1 MQQSNEDVVLD
12 LGRLE
17 RVIVGYRSLVT
28 AFSGGVDS
36 TLVAATAHRVLGS
49 KALAVT
55 GISNSLA
62 AHERNEAGR
71 FAQRLGL
78 AHHELET
85 YEMQRPGYR
94 ANAGDRCYHC
104 KSELFDRLRVLAD
117 DKGYVHIA
125 SGTNVDDLGE
135 YRPGLSA
142 AKERLVKTPLVEAG
156 LGKSAVRQLAAHLG
170 LPNHA
175 KPAAPC
181 LASRVPHGREV
192 SPEVLAQIEQG
203 EAAMRELGF
212 SIFRVRHH
220 GEVARLELPSSDMP
234 RALEQRVAI
243 NAALRRAGFAFVAID
258 LSGFRSGSLNVLLP
272 SQLAPKGG
280 LDAE

>member
-1 MQQSNEDVVLD
+1 MQQSDENVGLD
-12 LGRLE
+12 LTRLE
-17 RVIVGYRSLVT
+17 RVIGGYGSLVT

-36 TLVAATAHRVLGS
+36 PLVAATAHRVLGS

-55 GISNSLA
+55 GVSNSLA
-62 AHERNEAGR
+62 AHERNEASR

-125 SGTNVDDLGE
+125 SGTNVDDLGD

-142 AKERLVKTPLVEAG
+142 ADERQVKTP
-156 LGKSAVRQLAAHLG
+156 
-170 LPNHA
+170 
-175 KPAAPC
+175 
-181 LASRVPHGREV
+181 
-192 SPEVLAQIEQG
+192 
-203 EAAMRELGF
+203 
-212 SIFRVRHH
+212 
-220 GEVARLELPSSDMP
+220 
-234 RALEQRVAI
+234 
-243 NAALRRAGFAFVAID
+243 
-258 LSGFRSGSLNVLLP
+258 
-272 SQLAPKGG
+272 
-280 LDAE
+280 